1 MRLSGRWAMRA
12 ACVVLAG
19 SGLAA
24 ARAQTSDC
32 AVASDQA
39 LAADLEAATTPHMAG
54 QTAEAVKRWDQAV
67 AWWEQAAQVCQG
79 AFKQRAERNLADS
92 QQARARLLTG
102 SSGGQVCSSSHKDAA
117 GLDLLAEVAAVERR
131 EADAALLFRKAAV
144 AWELAAE
151 RCQIGRAHV

>member
-1 MRLSGRWAMRA
+1 MRLSGLWAMRA
-12 ACVVLAG
+12 VCVALAG
-19 SGLAA
+19 LGLATVQ
-24 ARAQTSDC
+24 AQTSDC

-92 QQARARLLTG
+92 QQARSRFTHRK
-102 SSGGQVCSSSHKDAA
+102 QRRP
-117 GLDLLAEVAAVERR
+117 GLQFQPQGRR
-131 EADAALLFRKAAV
+131 R
-144 AWELAAE
+144 
-151 RCQIGRAHV
+151 R